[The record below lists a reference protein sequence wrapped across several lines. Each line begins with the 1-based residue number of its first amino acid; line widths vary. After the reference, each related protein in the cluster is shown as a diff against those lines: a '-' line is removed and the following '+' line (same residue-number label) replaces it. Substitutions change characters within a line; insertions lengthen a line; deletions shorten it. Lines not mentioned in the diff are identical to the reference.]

1 MAVAMMVL
9 SKATHRVA
17 MHKANMQ
24 RARAM
29 PDRCEDW
36 APISSAASE
45 GAPAGAGTF
54 SSTGSD
60 DSPPEREGGSFSD
73 MLRFAYFGTGGLGVN
88 IACVKRKW
96 TGWGRWESGDLDR
109 KDAGSGIGDV

>member
-17 MHKANMQ
+17 MHRANMQ
-24 RARAM
+24 RERAR

-36 APISSAASE
+36 APVFSGASE
-45 GAPAGAGTF
+45 GATAGVF

-60 DSPPEREGGSFSD
+60 DTPPEREGELSSI
-73 MLRFAYFGTGGLGVN
+73 MLRAL
-88 IACVKRKW
+88 
-96 TGWGRWESGDLDR
+96 LH
-109 KDAGSGIGDV
+109 

>member
-1 MAVAMMVL
+1 MIVL

-17 MHKANMQ
+17 MHRANMH

-29 PDRCEDW
+29 PERCEDW

-45 GAPAGAGTF
+45 GAAIGAAAF
-54 SSTGSD
+54 SSTCSE

-73 MLRFAYFGTGGLGVN
+73 MLRFSYFGTSV
-88 IACVKRKW
+88 
-96 TGWGRWESGDLDR
+96 
-109 KDAGSGIGDV
+109 AGCECRLC

>member
-1 MAVAMMVL
+1 MMVL

-17 MHKANMQ
+17 MHRANMQ

-45 GAPAGAGTF
+45 GAAAGAF
-54 SSTGSD
+54 SSTGSE

-73 MLRFAYFGTGGLGVN
+73 MTRFDYFGTGGLGVN
-88 IACVKRKW
+88 IACIK
-96 TGWGRWESGDLDR
+96 GR
-109 KDAGSGIGDV
+109 IY